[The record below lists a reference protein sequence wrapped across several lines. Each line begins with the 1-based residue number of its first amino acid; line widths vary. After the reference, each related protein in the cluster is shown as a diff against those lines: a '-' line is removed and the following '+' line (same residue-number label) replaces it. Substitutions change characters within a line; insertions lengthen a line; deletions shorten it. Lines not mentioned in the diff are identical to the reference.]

1 MHHLPV
7 PVWDYH
13 ISTKIL
19 NFIYQLS
26 RIGMLEGNKT
36 PKTDFP
42 AIYKFI
48 KKIYRSDFLYCCL
61 TENIHSSKLYKNDIL
76 PPKLQ
81 VDSHNFERTF
91 QALRMKPTD
100 SLLRDPSHNTAGV
113 FFVPLLFW
121 GWVLRSQTSF
131 LGA

>member
-36 PKTDFP
+36 PKTYFP

-48 KKIYRSDFLYCCL
+48 KNIYRSDFCVFLFDG
-61 TENIHSSKLYKNDIL
+61 NIHSSKFYKNDIL
-76 PPKLQ
+76 PPKVQ
-81 VDSHNFERTF
+81 VDSHNFE
-91 QALRMKPTD
+91 
-100 SLLRDPSHNTAGV
+100 
-113 FFVPLLFW
+113 LFGTQDATW
-121 GWVLRSQTSF
+121 K
-131 LGA
+131 